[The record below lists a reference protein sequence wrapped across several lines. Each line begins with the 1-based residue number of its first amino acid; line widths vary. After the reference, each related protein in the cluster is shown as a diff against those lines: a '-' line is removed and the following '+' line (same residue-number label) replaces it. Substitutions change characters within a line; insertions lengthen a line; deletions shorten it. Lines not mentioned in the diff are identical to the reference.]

1 MISSEIAIYEVF
13 YYYTY
18 HILRSALT
26 FSVLYCCFKM
36 KKVKTLDLEG
46 VPKVLTTSTLSIVFF
61 RVRFSL
67 SFAFSHCIDAFLLVR
82 E

>member
-26 FSVLYCCFKM
+26 FSALYCRFKM

-67 SFAFSHCIDAFLLVR
+67 YLLLVTALMLFYW
-82 E
+82 

>member
-26 FSVLYCCFKM
+26 FSALYCCFKM
-36 KKVKTLDLEG
+36 KKVKTSDLEG

-67 SFAFSHCIDAFLLVR
+67 YLLLVTALMLFYW
-82 E
+82 